1 MVMGPG
7 LVEGWRREQVT
18 TEKEQGDTTETEEQ
32 PNLEEEEAGQEWHPD
47 RGNLNLELAAQ
58 YKMAQEQK
66 KLEEAIEAAAQGRGR
81 SCWQRGADTEEVGCS
96 EGVRVECQAWR
107 ETTLIARGE
116 MVVPRLRSR
125 QRGAQ
130 EKTAEEVQ
138 IMATVVGAEEG
149 CCTPGQKA
157 REKGRHRTRGRSAA
171 WEEEEGK
178 GTASGRCAKGQRTV
192 GEGGRGARG

>member
-1 MVMGPG
+1 MVI
-7 LVEGWRREQVT
+7 EE
-18 TEKEQGDTTETEEQ
+18 EQGETTETEEL
-32 PNLEEEEAGQEWHPD
+32 PSTEEKEEAGHEWHPS
-47 RGNLNLELAAQ
+47 RSSLNTELAAQ
-58 YKMAQEQK
+58 YELAQEQQR
-66 KLEEAIEAAAQGRGR
+66 LEEEMEAAARGQRR